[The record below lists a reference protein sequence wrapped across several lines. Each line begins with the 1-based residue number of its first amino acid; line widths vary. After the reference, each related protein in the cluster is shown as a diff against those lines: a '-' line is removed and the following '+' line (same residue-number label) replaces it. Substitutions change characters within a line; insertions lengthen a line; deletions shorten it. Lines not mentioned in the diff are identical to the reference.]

1 MSWWFLGFLFFSFG
15 RLFYFS
21 WFVVIVMIWGV
32 ILVNLNEGDFFMYVG
47 EIIVYFLFLGDNL
60 YVDLGL
66 EN

>member
-1 MSWWFLGFLFFSFG
+1 
-15 RLFYFS
+15 
-21 WFVVIVMIWGV
+21 MIWGV